1 MSSPDSVRRSSLRL
15 GGAALAVLLL
25 SGCLRPL
32 YGPTASG
39 ASLRDA
45 LASVEVAPVAAA
57 LNQERLGHHLR
68 SELVFDLDGSGQP
81 RPKQYKLAIAVSER
95 VATQIVNS
103 ATGRA
108 DSATLVADA
117 EYKLTTLDGS
127 RTIATGT
134 ATGSAVYDRNVQ
146 RFASL
151 RAARDAEI
159 RVAKLLAE
167 QIRTRLTA
175 ALPAS

>member
-1 MSSPDSVRRSSLRL
+1 MSSPDLARRSSLRL
-15 GGAALAVLLL
+15 GVAVLAALSL

-39 ASLRDA
+39 APLRDA
-45 LASVEVAPVAAA
+45 LASVEIAPIAAGA
-57 LNQERLGHHLR
+57 NQERLGHHLR

-81 RPKQYKLAIAVSER
+81 RSKQYKLAIVVTER
-95 VATQIVNS
+95 VAAQIVDS

-108 DSATLVADA
+108 ESATLVADA
-117 EYKLTTLDGS
+117 EYKLTSLDGS
-127 RTIATGT
+127 RTITAGT

-159 RVAKLLAE
+159 RIAKLLAE

-175 ALPAS
+175 ALLAS